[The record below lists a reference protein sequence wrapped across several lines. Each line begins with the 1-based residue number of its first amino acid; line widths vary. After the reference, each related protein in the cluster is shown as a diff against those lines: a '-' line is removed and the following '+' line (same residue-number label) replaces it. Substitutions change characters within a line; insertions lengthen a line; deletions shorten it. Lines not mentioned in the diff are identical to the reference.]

1 MYCEN
6 PDEIRISSHLRALGT
21 EKMRILQ
28 QLQDYSEIPV
38 THECATMLNYS
49 K

>member
-1 MYCEN
+1 MYCEK

-21 EKMRILQ
+21 EKMGILQ
-28 QLQDYSEIPV
+28 QLQHYSELHISD
-38 THECATMLNYS
+38 ECATILKYS